1 MAQIKLKAPDGYKL
15 MDVRTETLHS
25 EVVTDEKNRK
35 YFKLVP
41 DNEEQTIDYII
52 GG

>member
-1 MAQIKLKAPDGYKL
+1 MVRLIAPDGYKL
-15 MDVRTETLHS
+15 KDTRTDTLHS

-35 YFKLVP
+35 HFILVP
-41 DNEEQTIDYII
+41 DETEQTIDYII

>member
-1 MAQIKLKAPDGYKL
+1 MVKLIAPDGYKL
-15 MDVRTETLHS
+15 KDTRTDTLHS
-25 EVVTDEKNRK
+25 EVVTDDKNRK
-35 YFKLVP
+35 YFELVP

>member
-1 MAQIKLKAPDGYKL
+1 MVRLIAPNGYKL
-15 MDVRTETLHS
+15 KDTRTETLHS

-35 YFKLVP
+35 HFKLVP
-41 DNEEQTIDYII
+41 DNREQITEYI

>member
-1 MAQIKLKAPDGYKL
+1 MAKIKLVAPDGYKL
-15 MDVRTETLHS
+15 MDVRTESLHS

-35 YFKLVP
+35 KYKLVP
-41 DNEEQTIDYII
+41 DNREQITEYI

>member
-1 MAQIKLKAPDGYKL
+1 MVRLIAPSGYKL
-15 MDVRTETLHS
+15 KDNRTDTLHS

-35 YFKLVP
+35 YFELVP

>member
-1 MAQIKLKAPDGYKL
+1 MVRLIAPDGYKL
-15 MDVRTETLHS
+15 KDTRTDTLHS

-35 YFKLVP
+35 YFELVP

>member
-1 MAQIKLKAPDGYKL
+1 MAKIKLVAPDGYKL

-35 YFKLVP
+35 NYKLVP
-41 DNEEQTIDYII
+41 DNREQITEYI